1 MTIGLPEI
9 AAGILL
15 PFVGTSLGAAATAL
29 FGRKRKTTVGTNAV
43 ITGFSAGIMTAA
55 AVWSLLIPA
64 CTLAEKLS
72 IPEWLPCISG
82 FLTGVIF
89 MLLTDAVTSS
99 KNKTKSNGTFMLI
112 FAITV
117 HNIPEGMA
125 VGAAISGCRASDAV
139 STAAAAA
146 LCVGIAIQNI
156 PEGAVVSLPAYADG
170 KSKGKSFALGVL
182 SGAVEPAGA
191 ILTLLFTSHMLP
203 ILPYLLSFAAGAM
216 VFTVFG
222 ELLPEVCFGEK
233 RTTLKAAISACAGF
247 ALMMLLDIALG

>member
-125 VGAAISGCRASDAV
+125 VGAAIAGCRASDAV

-156 PEGAVVSLPAYADG
+156 PEGAVVSLPAYAAG
-170 KSKGKSFALGVL
+170 KSRKKSFALGVGGGRACR
-182 SGAVEPAGA
+182 SNSHTAVY
-191 ILTLLFTSHMLP
+191 
-203 ILPYLLSFAAGAM
+203 LPYAPDLAVSVVFCGRCDGLYGVRGASSGGVLRRETDNTQSGNFGVCGFCPHDAARYRSR
-216 VFTVFG
+216 
-222 ELLPEVCFGEK
+222 LN
-233 RTTLKAAISACAGF
+233 
-247 ALMMLLDIALG
+247 